1 MFMNQEV
8 TVSDVRRPRRWGLL
22 AAPAAALVLLVSAPP
37 APASA
42 LIPRSTPSA
51 PYAYIARQPL
61 NSKAAVRWYPC
72 KAHTYKI
79 NIGTSTNAQRVL
91 LKQAVAK
98 LSSASGIPIVFA
110 GYTRVLPTRAT
121 SGSLKRYAGA
131 EIVLAFTTPGR
142 SNLLPSTSSGLL
154 GVGGGSYSWSGTRPA
169 WFTSGY
175 ALFNMRRMPSTSTG
189 RLRMMEHEIG
199 HALGLGHTSLRSD
212 VMYPVQY
219 STSPAWSLGFARGL
233 LAVGKAA
240 GCKTT

>member
-1 MFMNQEV
+1 M
-8 TVSDVRRPRRWGLL
+8 SDVRRTRSWGML
-22 AAPAAALVLLVSAPP
+22 AAPVVALTLLVSAPP
-37 APASA
+37 APAYA
-42 LIPRSTPSA
+42 AIARSTPAA
-51 PYAYIARQPL
+51 PYTYLARQPL
-61 NSKAAVRWYPC
+61 NAKASVRWYPC

-91 LKQAVAK
+91 LKSTVAR
-98 LSSASGIPIVFA
+98 LSAASGIPLVFA

-121 SGSLKRYAGA
+121 SGNLKRYAGA

-175 ALFNMRRMPSTSTG
+175 ALFNMRRMPSTSAG
-189 RLRMMEHEIG
+189 RLRMFEHEIG
-199 HALGLGHTSLRSD
+199 HTLGLGHTNLRTD

-219 STSPAWSLGFARGL
+219 STSPTWSLGFARGL
-233 LAVGKAA
+233 IAVGKAA
-240 GCKTT
+240 GCRTT